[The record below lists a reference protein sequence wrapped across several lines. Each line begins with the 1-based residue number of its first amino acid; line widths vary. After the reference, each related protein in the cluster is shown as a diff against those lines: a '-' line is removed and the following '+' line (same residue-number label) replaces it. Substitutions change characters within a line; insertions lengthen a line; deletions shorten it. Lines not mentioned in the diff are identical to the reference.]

1 MFLKTLLKIYIY
13 TSPFNIT
20 HSVTTLSV
28 SNYRSVFIRLQQDFT
43 IACCEFN
50 FADMRLLCVTTS
62 TTSSMN
68 TTFWYDRIPDR
79 SSQNLCRVR
88 YRG

>member
-1 MFLKTLLKIYIY
+1 MFLKVFSSCTFFDTKSAGSGIMFLKTLLKIYIY

-50 FADMRLLCVTTS
+50 FADMRDFYV
-62 TTSSMN
+62 
-68 TTFWYDRIPDR
+68 
-79 SSQNLCRVR
+79 
-88 YRG
+88 